1 MIGHNQPTY
10 DAIVEE
16 NLIRGIYLSQRDAL
30 MSVARD
36 PRCEQRHIRV
46 LAEIIARMNTKTGQ
60 AYPGRASLARDT
72 CVLPGGRIDESIGYT
87 EAGVAKTISDL
98 IRFGY
103 IVHKKK
109 APENGGR
116 ALSHYTISRPPIEA
130 LQREIEEHIAQIRAR
145 EPRKFTVQL
154 PSDVTSVGIVSNP
167 PDVTSVDTDK
177 PSDDTPACNVTD
189 VGNVTHVVPADD
201 TYVVPTVTSK
211 RTSNKKGGSP
221 ADAGS
226 QFTSDFETFWAA
238 FPAGRKQ
245 GKGDAADLF
254 QRIVTGKHKKLKAST
269 LALIDGARRY
279 AASKPDPDY
288 VPLPSTWLN
297 QGRWLDDTPAAVE
310 MPWWQKP
317 DQIALMTDK
326 RWREGIDQ
334 FAREFWLVEKLGP
347 PPGSVGCLV
356 PPELVAE
363 LHLTERF
370 TDRGI
375 ARPRYRK
382 GTQ

>member
-1 MIGHNQPTY
+1 MLGHNQPTY

-30 MSVARD
+30 IAVARD

-60 AYPGRASLARDT
+60 AYPGRASLAKDT

-109 APENGGR
+109 APETGGR
-116 ALSHYTISRPPIEA
+116 ALSHYTIARAPVEV

-154 PSDVTSVGIVSNP
+154 PPDVTSVGIVSNLP
-167 PDVTSVDTDK
+167 DVTYVDTGNAPDVTS
-177 PSDDTPACNVTD
+177 AGNVTD

-211 RTSNKKGGSP
+211 RTSNKKGSP

-226 QFTSDFETFWAA
+226 LLTGDFEEFWAA
-238 FPAGRKQ
+238 FPPGRKTA
-245 GKGDAADLF
+245 KGDAAEIF
-254 QRIVTGKHKKLKAST
+254 HKITFGKHKKLKASIN
-269 LALIDGARRY
+269 ALIDGARRY

-288 VPLPSTWLN
+288 TPMPSTWLN
-297 QGRWLDDTPAAVE
+297 QGRWLDDAPSTQAGQ
-310 MPWWQKP
+310 WWQNQANL
-317 DQIALMTDK
+317 DLMTDE
-326 RWREGIDQ
+326 RWLKGIQ
-334 FAREFWLVEKLGP
+334 ENAGKPWPVHILSP
-347 PPGSVGCLV
+347 PPGHPDCKV
-356 PPELVAE
+356 PKHIIEQMRLA
-363 LHLTERF
+363 
-370 TDRGI
+370 DIYDARGL
-375 ARPRYRK
+375 PRVR
-382 GTQ
+382 Q

>member
-1 MIGHNQPTY
+1 MLGHNQPTY

-30 MSVARD
+30 ISVARD

-46 LAEIIARMNTKTGQ
+46 LAEIVARMNAKTGQ
-60 AYPGRASLARDT
+60 AYPGRASLAKDT
-72 CVLPGGRIDESIGYT
+72 CVLPGGRIDESLGYT

-109 APENGGR
+109 APETGGR
-116 ALSHYTISRPPIEA
+116 ALSHYTIARPPVEA

-145 EPRKFTVQL
+145 EPRRFSVQL
-154 PSDVTSVGIVSNP
+154 PPDVTSVGIVSNP
-167 PDVTSVDTDK
+167 PDATCVDTDN
-177 PSDDTPACNVTD
+177 PLDGTYVGNVTD

-211 RTSNKKGGSP
+211 RTSNKKGSP

-226 QFTSDFETFWAA
+226 IFTADFEAFWAA

-254 QRIVTGKHKKLKAST
+254 QRIVSGKHKKLKGCPI
-269 LALIDGARRY
+269 ALIDGARRY
-279 AASKPDPDY
+279 AASKPDPEY

-297 QGRWLDDTPAAVE
+297 QGRWLDDTPSAVE
-310 MPWWQKP
+310 TPWWQRP
-317 DQIALMTDK
+317 DQVALMTDK
-326 RWREGIDQ
+326 RWREGIEK
-334 FAREFWLVEKLGP
+334 FATDNWLVEKLGP
-347 PPGSVGCLV
+347 APGSADCLV
-356 PPELVAE
+356 PAHLVAE
-363 LHLTERF
+363 LRLTERF

-375 ARPRYRK
+375 ARVRR
-382 GTQ
+382 